1 MERHMEQQCWLLQ
14 SLRNVV
20 MWLQLEDDMHHE
32 LIVASVLFGSSASRY
47 RHHYHRHA
55 LCFMIRI

>member
-32 LIVASVLFGSSASRY
+32 LIVASVLFGTCPCGPVCQTLG
-47 RHHYHRHA
+47 RHVQ
-55 LCFMIRI
+55 